1 MAPSPHVFTLEE
13 ANALVPR
20 LNALIGAQ
28 MERRTLIEQRL
39 EELAKKLGA
48 VPEAIHVDES
58 DPTEV
63 RELKRELIARVE
75 EYQSAWREVED
86 LGAVLKDARLG
97 LLDFYG
103 QVDGQRVWLCWR
115 YGEDAVRHYHSLD
128 EGFAGRKRIEPTMRS
143 RHLN

>member
-1 MAPSPHVFTLEE
+1 MAPPPHVFTLEE

-20 LNALIGAQ
+20 LSALIGAQ
-28 MERRTLIEQRL
+28 IERRTHIEQKL
-39 EELAKKLGA
+39 EQLAAKLGS
-48 VPEAIHVDES
+48 VPDTITVDES
-58 DPTEV
+58 DPTDV
-63 RELKRELIARVE
+63 RDLKCDLIARVE
-75 EYQSAWREVED
+75 EYQTAWHEVEG

-115 YGEDAVRHYHSLD
+115 YGEDAVRHYHGLD
-128 EGFAGRKRIEPTMRS
+128 EGFAGRKRIESTMRA